1 MTNELA
7 NNQMKSVK
15 NIFKI
20 LLVVCVITLA
30 TYIYSSI
37 NEDNTVKDL
46 RAAPR
51 DNRVC
56 RDIFEIGRRSKNM
69 SSMIDLAVKLIKRKR
84 EKKLFMPQVF
94 YEIVGYESPSMIRKV
109 TDGSG
114 LQYTNFTISKT
125 WRFQQTQGQLPHL
138 ACRMREMQAEDL
150 RMCVARRHESVGSTH
165 IAYVGDSRIRQHLE
179 VLLDLIRSLQPRIT
193 THLGEVITVE
203 TFLGEEG
210 LKNWR
215 KYKHNFRVECSQ
227 APGLIV
233 DFHWAAFIDRGQT
246 PRNEGDVM
254 VGALDLLHR
263 WIKAPQ
269 DQIPDIIVL
278 NTGAWQLMDIKPTVL
293 QQIDEAAVSVMSTLR
308 PLLQNLSTR
317 ATLVWA
323 LPDPFKEYISHDFS
337 NKGHFTQQENDI
349 LEWLLNA
356 QMELQPSGVVIWDS
370 FLPVAYASRS
380 DCMHLYDKN
389 IELNSLPTFSTFS
402 SQISWHCVERMH
414 VGLEAL
420 SVAVQMVLNHVCNPY
435 MTGDY
440 CCSKFN

>member
-114 LQYTNFTISKT
+114 LQHTNFTISKT

-278 NTGAWQLMDIKPTVL
+278 
-293 QQIDEAAVSVMSTLR
+293 
-308 PLLQNLSTR
+308 
-317 ATLVWA
+317 
-323 LPDPFKEYISHDFS
+323 S